1 MTKDFGQLWLGFC
14 QRRRLFYFGKT
25 RSYNSKV
32 VNYYYDRKEKDMTEI
47 TKTDMIHEDVFMKKN
62 DPEKLRVEGIIQS
75 LTSHLT
81 DDDKISYHFGECD
94 GHDEEHFEA
103 LMEDLPND
111 AQWHTIYDS
120 CMFPVFDGYSGYSI
134 IQVAHVPNN
143 DFYYLTLA
151 MGGSLGSSA
160 LTEYFKIPMHGNKW
174 AFSV

>member
-1 MTKDFGQLWLGFC
+1 CSLL
-14 QRRRLFYFGKT
+14 YFG
-25 RSYNSKV
+25 RFASYTYKV
-32 VNYYYDRKEKDMTEI
+32 INYYYDRKEKDMTEI
-47 TKTDMIHEDVFMKKN
+47 TKKDMIHEDVFMQKN

-81 DDDKISYHFGECD
+81 DDDKIGYHFNENE

-111 AQWHTIYDS
+111 AQWYTIYDS
-120 CMFPVFDGYSGYSI
+120 SRFPTFDGYSGYSI
-134 IQVAHVPNN
+134 IEVARAKRYN

-174 AFSV
+174 AFSVS